1 MMNKMINK
9 RFTLSAILIG
19 LVFAGL
25 GATLGA
31 NKFEP
36 APAADSAV
44 QQLFGLTLNDASAKP
59 QAIKQWQGKFLV
71 VNFWATW
78 CKPCVDEMPELAEL
92 QKDLAAKNVQLLG
105 LGIDT
110 PKNIAEFTKKYQISY
125 PVFAAGMDGTS
136 LSQAMGNKA
145 GGLPFTVL
153 ISPDGKVVK
162 SYSGRLKMPELKADI
177 QRLNIKK

>member
-1 MMNKMINK
+1 MNKRLTI
-9 RFTLSAILIG
+9 SAILIG
-19 LVFAGL
+19 LVFTGL

-31 NKFEP
+31 KKFEP
-36 APAADSAV
+36 APAADTAV
-44 QQLFGLTLNDASAKP
+44 QQLFGLTLNDSSAKP

-78 CKPCVDEMPELAEL
+78 CKPCVEEMPELVEL
-92 QKDLAAKNVQLLG
+92 QKEFASKNVQLLG

-110 PKNIAEFTKKYQISY
+110 PTNIADFTKKYQISY

-153 ISPDGKVVK
+153 ISPEGKVLK
-162 SYSGRLKMPELKADI
+162 AYTGRLKMPELKADI
-177 QRLNIKK
+177 QRLNTKK

>member
-1 MMNKMINK
+1 MINK
-9 RFTLSAILIG
+9 RFAISAALIG
-19 LVFAGL
+19 LIFAGL
-25 GATLGA
+25 GASLGA
-31 NKFEP
+31 KKFEP
-36 APAADSAV
+36 APAADNAT
-44 QQLFGLTLNDASAKP
+44 QKLFALSLNDAQSKP

-78 CKPCVDEMPELAEL
+78 CKPCVEEMPELVQL

-110 PKNIAEFTKKYQISY
+110 PSNIAEFTQKYQISY

-145 GGLPFTVL
+145 GGLPFTAL
-153 ISPDGKVVK
+153 ISADGKVVK
-162 SYSGRLKMPELKADI
+162 TYSGRLKMAELRADI
-177 QRLNIKK
+177 QRLNIKS

>member
-1 MMNKMINK
+1 MINK
-9 RFTLSAILIG
+9 RFTLTAILIG

-31 NKFEP
+31 KKFEP
-36 APAADSAV
+36 TPAKDSAA

-59 QAIKQWQGKFLV
+59 QALKQWQGKFLV

-78 CKPCVDEMPELAEL
+78 CKPCVDEMPELVEL
-92 QKDLAAKNVQLLG
+92 QKELASKNVQLLG

-110 PKNIAEFTKKYQISY
+110 PSNIADFTKKYQISY

-136 LSQAMGNKA
+136 LSQAMGNKT

-153 ISPDGKVVK
+153 ISPDGKVLK
-162 SYSGRLKMPELKADI
+162 AYIGRLKMPELKADI
-177 QRLNIKK
+177 QRLNTKK

>member
-1 MMNKMINK
+1 MMNK
-9 RFTLSAILIG
+9 RFTISALVIG

-31 NKFEP
+31 KKFEP
-36 APAADSAV
+36 APAADNAA
-44 QQLFGLTLNDASAKP
+44 QKLFALTLNDAQAKP

-78 CKPCVDEMPELAEL
+78 CKPCVEEMPELVQL

-110 PKNIAEFTKKYQISY
+110 PTNIAEFTQKYQISY
-125 PVFAAGMDGTS
+125 PVFAAGMDGTN

-145 GGLPFTVL
+145 GGLPFTAL
-153 ISPDGKVVK
+153 ISAEGKVVK
-162 SYSGRLKMPELKADI
+162 TYSGRLKMPELRADI
-177 QRLNIKK
+177 QRLNIKN